1 MERIQSFKSFSQ
13 VKTQLREEALQNE
26 IAAKRETSASAFSEL
41 LKKYNVSNASEVSED
56 QLETFMLDLVG
67 LKADQKANEAKSD
80 RDNVIAAWD
89 KTGVTDLNTIAKIY
103 SEAMTDAN
111 FHKETSTSKAIGSA
125 SRAGKVGDMGQ
136 EIASAAKWNGIAIA
150 NGTVDFLRN
159 IDQESAAEKLL
170 SAITKFDLNESV
182 VLNSLEQIIEEGT
195 RGFFGKIDKKGN
207 ILAVYT
213 HYDSYPENMLPIIK
227 KAYKK
232 VEDVDAVIAKGDNS
246 GLEADINKIKFYN
259 DKRAALTGNAKDTDK
274 FLRNAAG
281 EGGAEFVYLY
291 DQRDGMWYMSDI
303 YKTRELVP
311 AFESVVNEAI
321 SPEVIAM
328 ISTVLGIPTIALAG
342 AKLDSALEK
351 AAKNGNEFA
360 ESVLDKLRSA
370 GKAASVS
377 MRSESVEVAEAEIN
391 IVPEIEGEFWQIY
404 SKLNDLA
411 EETTDSKWRKAIE
424 SIIKGLEGVENK
436 VNDFSRKLGVV
447 PTHEGRAFAA
457 AAKKAKDEGK
467 EEFEFNG
474 KKYPVLIKE
483 EDIKEGN
490 AFGAARAEA
499 IAKGEKT
506 FKVGDE
512 EYDVESVDAED
523 KENAEEF
530 ANEDLGSINVA
541 NKEADTTKGEDR
553 KIIDGEV
560 VDEEPKEVV
569 LEPLTEGEK
578 EEQAAMELYVKLV
591 DLKKGKYT
599 EKEMQT
605 MSKNDMEDVV
615 DAEGLKGSEAKKMVD
630 ELLKIAKG

>member
-150 NGTVDFLRN
+150 NGTVDFLKN

-207 ILAVYT
+207 ISAVYT

-291 DQRDGMWYMSDI
+291 DERDNKWYMSDI

-311 AFESVVNEAI
+311 AFESVEVAEAADDFAGW
-321 SPEVIAM
+321 IAFFNGKRVE
-328 ISTVLGIPTIALAG
+328 IKKDEAKDLWSAKKLAIA
-342 AKLDSALEK
+342 KMKVPKSK
-351 AAKNGNEFA
+351 
-360 ESVLDKLRSA
+360 ESMVA
-370 GKAASVS
+370 IAPA
-377 MRSESVEVAEAEIN
+377 VEEMFVAEAEIN

>member
-150 NGTVDFLRN
+150 NGTVDFLKN

-207 ILAVYT
+207 ISAVYT

-291 DQRDGMWYMSDI
+291 DERDNKWYMSDI

-311 AFESVVNEAI
+311 AF
-321 SPEVIAM
+321 
-328 ISTVLGIPTIALAG
+328 
-342 AKLDSALEK
+342 
-351 AAKNGNEFA
+351 
-360 ESVLDKLRSA
+360 
-370 GKAASVS
+370 
-377 MRSESVEVAEAEIN
+377 ESVEVAEAEIN